1 VIKKTEQTE
10 MPKAIIYLLFS
21 LTFSCH
27 FANAQFQK
35 IEFNKEYKDIQLDKT
50 SILIYSLP
58 LVKDGIYQFSILQQG
73 IAVDYTLTTSDNK
86 LIYKSNYPDDLV
98 GYEKFEHSPGISGNY
113 ILTIKRFEDPE
124 NADSGRITLLVKSL
138 NKQEISV
145 RKKIKKELEPENA
158 KNVTTIDIDHFWD
171 AFDNLKNCKTFLD
184 SVNSFQFLYL
194 DKATNGLLDF
204 IQARDLTAEKYVDVV
219 SKNSAFYKSVRQN
232 TYEAKK
238 AEPTIQEVFTRFKE
252 IYADF
257 KPFKVCFAIGIKN
270 TGGTVSNQFVLIG
283 TEITTS
289 TKNMDSVNSNEI
301 VQKLKAIV
309 AHECVHTQLK
319 PYADPNALKCALLY
333 QSMKEGSCDFI
344 AELIT
349 GNSRSS
355 EYGEKNENKLWTEF
369 KNELCNQNIAHWL
382 YNGSTVKDKPADLG
396 YFIGYS
402 IVKEYYK
409 NALDKKQAVID
420 IINMSDPMQFLL
432 ASKYDGK
439 MKK

>member
-1 VIKKTEQTE
+1 
-10 MPKAIIYLLFS
+10 L
-21 LTFSCH
+21 
-27 FANAQFQK
+27 
-35 IEFNKEYKDIQLDKT
+35 
-50 SILIYSLP
+50 
-58 LVKDGIYQFSILQQG
+58 
-73 IAVDYTLTTSDNK
+73 
-86 LIYKSNYPDDLV
+86 
-98 GYEKFEHSPGISGNY
+98 
-113 ILTIKRFEDPE
+113 
-124 NADSGRITLLVKSL
+124 
-138 NKQEISV
+138 
-145 RKKIKKELEPENA
+145 
-158 KNVTTIDIDHFWD
+158 
-171 AFDNLKNCKTFLD
+171 
-184 SVNSFQFLYL
+184 LYL

-238 AEPTIQEVFTRFKE
+238 AEPIIQEVFTRFKE

-257 KPFKVCFAIGIKN
+257 RPFKVCFAIGIKN

-301 VQKLKAIV
+301 VQKLKGIV

-355 EYGEKNENKLWTEF
+355 EYGEKNENKLWIEF

-409 NALDKKQAVID
+409 NAPDKKQAVID
-420 IINMSDPMQFLL
+420 IIGMSDPMQFLL
-432 ASKYDGK
+432 ASKYDRK
-439 MKK
+439 IKE